1 MQPLKCYKSTNSI
14 LGLEIMSKLGLEIF
28 NVRVKG
34 GMICFLTSPYPLP
47 SSQGAEAPVYEGSQ
61 REVQAAGVRQQG
73 DEEHR
78 LLQVLKP
85 ALVIR

>member
-1 MQPLKCYKSTNSI
+1 
-14 LGLEIMSKLGLEIF
+14 MSKLGLKLF
-28 NVRVKG
+28 HLSVKG
-34 GMICFLTSPYPLP
+34 GILCFLTSSFTLP